1 MHKENIDYLAQ
12 FREEKAQHQQLRDID
27 AQLIK
32 LKTSAYPETLDANVL
47 QSLLNDCRQ
56 YEDAD
61 RDSKRWQA
69 LEEEHHNAAASRAGN
84 EEDEED
90 DISDEVPEVQEEE
103 RDHDVASGE
112 GNNARDAISPTALE
126 KSVRLRSPRVSTR
139 VL

>member
-32 LKTSAYPETLDANVL
+32 LKTSAYPETLDTNVL
-47 QSLLNDCRQ
+47 QSLLDDCRQ
-56 YEDAD
+56 NEDAD
-61 RDSKRWQA
+61 RDSKQWQA
-69 LEEEHHNAAASRAGN
+69 LEDEHHNAASGAGN
-84 EEDEED
+84 DNKETEEE

-103 RDHDVASGE
+103 STCAIASVE
-112 GNNARDAISPTALE
+112 GNIRDVISPTALE
-126 KSVRLRSPRVSTR
+126 KSAHRSPRASTR